1 MGLNNKV
8 QKGTRMKLQILVP
21 RYNESAEI
29 IKPLLDSIA
38 LQQGVDVKNEVGVII
53 VDDGSSTTLNP
64 TFLEVYPFNIEYH
77 SHEHKG
83 VSAARNA
90 CLDYATA
97 DYVMYCDADDLF
109 FNACG
114 LWIIFREM
122 KKDFD
127 SLVSV
132 FCEEWRDRETGEIL
146 YINHEHDNVFVHGKV
161 HKRQYLIDKNI
172 RWNEALTI
180 HEDSYFNTLCQVLS
194 DNVLYVSAPFYL
206 WKWRDGSICRHD
218 PKYILKTYIKLLDS
232 NDALVQELLNR
243 GLKDKA
249 EMMCVMMIFDSYYA
263 MNKPQWIN
271 QENVEYRQAVEN
283 RFQEYYAK
291 NKHLWESIDPQL
303 KMQLSTNIRNRQ
315 VVEGMQME
323 KITIDQWLEGR

>member
-21 RYNESAEI
+21 RYNEGAEI

-38 LQQGVDVKNEVGVII
+38 LQQGVDIKNEVGVII

-64 TFLEVYPFNIEYH
+64 TFLESYPFNIEYH

-83 VSAARNA
+83 VSATRNA

-97 DYVMYCDADDLF
+97 DYVMYCDADDML

-172 RWNEALTI
+172 RWNETLTI

-218 PKYILKTYIKLLDS
+218 PKYILKTYNKLLDS

>member
-1 MGLNNKV
+1 M
-8 QKGTRMKLQILVP
+8 RKLDILVP
-21 RYNESAEI
+21 IYNEGEET
-29 IKPLLDSIA
+29 IKTLLDSIA
-38 LQQGVDVKNEVGVII
+38 LQQAVDLKNDVGVI
-53 VDDGSSTTLNP
+53 VCCDGGTTVLSEE
-64 TFLEVYPFNIEYH
+64 FKSRYPFQIDFYQC
-77 SHEHKG
+77 EHRG
-83 VSAARNA
+83 VSATRNS
-90 CLDYATA
+90 CLDHSTAEYVLYA
-97 DYVMYCDADDLF
+97 DCDDLF

-122 KKDFD
+122 KKDYD

-132 FCEEWRDRETGEIL
+132 FSEEWKDRETGEIL

-161 HKRQYLIDKNI
+161 HKRQYLIDKKI
-172 RWNEALTI
+172 RWNENLTI

-194 DNVLYVSAPFYL
+194 DNVLYVTAPFYL

-232 NDALVQELLNR
+232 NDSLVQELLNR

-271 QENVEYRQAVEN
+271 QENVEYRQAVEK
-283 RFQEYYAK
+283 RFHEYFTK
-291 NKHLWESIDPQL
+291 NKHLWDSIDPNL
-303 KMQLSTNIRNRQ
+303 KMQISTKIRNRQ

-323 KITIDQWLEGR
+323 KITIEQWLEGRQ